1 MPDVIEVSYTG
12 DLLAHRRC
20 RRAWAFEKR
29 VGFQP
34 YEAVQAMEG
43 RLIHHAMQW
52 LTRQYRDVYHGRRH
66 ATAAEAKVQLEHY
79 FRVLW
84 ARGIRTRF
92 VSRDE
97 TLVRVMDNLFPKGK
111 MDPIVRAV
119 IEGAQHSEYELRAVK
134 KVLPADFAGKSRILL
149 TGILDLVVQQ
159 QQSLAYQRAWIWDS
173 IPEMRGG
180 VGKKETLAQPGDV
193 EVWDYKGTRA
203 KSAFVP
209 DYVRQVLTYA
219 NLYRDRVGSL
229 PTRCVIFFVNEA
241 PGPDRLLSIP
251 VIEEVV
257 EASLKWTQEQ
267 VKMLQQTALVLERAP
282 DKVEAGELELSAQP
296 IGQRLTSETT
306 QQCTACELRFRCEEY
321 RAYLKADPSHPDI
334 DLYNIAKN

>member
-29 VGFQP
+29 VGFLP

-52 LTRQYRDVYHGRRH
+52 LTRQYRDVHHGRRH
-66 ATAAEAKVQLEHY
+66 ANAVEARDQLEHY

-84 ARGIRTRF
+84 ARGIKTRF
-92 VSRDE
+92 VSRAE
-97 TLVRVMDNLFPKGK
+97 TLNRVMDNLFPDGK

-119 IEGAQHSEYELRAVK
+119 IEGAQHTEYELKAVK

-159 QQSLAYQRAWIWDS
+159 QEPLTYQRAWVWDS
-173 IPEMRGG
+173 VPEMRGHIA
-180 VGKKETLAQPGDV
+180 KKETLAQTGEV
-193 EVWDYKGTRA
+193 EIWDYKGTRA

-219 NLYRDRVGSL
+219 NLYRDRVGFL
-229 PTRCVIFFVNEA
+229 PRRCVIFFVNER

-251 VIEEVV
+251 VTDEVV
-257 EASLKWTQEQ
+257 EASLKWTQDQ
-267 VKMLQQTALVLERAP
+267 VRMLQQTALVLEKAP
-282 DKVEAGELELSAQP
+282 DKVEAGELERSAAP
-296 IGQRLTSETT
+296 LGQRLTSETT
-306 QQCTACELRFRCEEY
+306 QQCTACEMRFRCEEY
-321 RAYLKADPSHPDI
+321 RAYLEAGDSHPDV